1 MRSMKLSRDFICHV
15 SGDDVVLVPVGG
27 AAFSGVV
34 RGNAAFGAVLTLLQ
48 TETTEQEI
56 VAAMK
61 ARFDAP
67 EDVLERDVA
76 HILSELRKLG
86 AIEEGSE

>member
-1 MRSMKLSRDFICHV
+1 MKLSQNFILHI
-15 SGDDVVLVPVGG
+15 SGGDAVLVPVGG
-27 AAFSGVV
+27 ASFSGVV

-56 VAAMK
+56 VAGMK